1 MLALWYNG
9 ISARVGRARAAQLY
23 HIFGKLSIGN
33 LHKKQRPFLQ
43 GLAFG
48 NEVFCLVEVQQ
59 PLNRL
64 AFFLRGAID
73 IK

>member
-23 HIFGKLSIGN
+23 HIFGNLSIGN
-33 LHKKQRPFLQ
+33 FAQKAKDPLQ

-48 NEVFCLVEVQQ
+48 NEVFCFVEV
-59 PLNRL
+59 
-64 AFFLRGAID
+64 
-73 IK
+73 